1 MLRMLQ
7 GFDAT
12 KEEVMNTITR
22 NKTGKIRVLLVDDH
36 PIVRAGI
43 RTLLSAQSNIEV
55 VGETSDGT
63 QVIPMVGELSP
74 DVLVLDVQLPGLNGV
89 EIARQIKSAQ
99 IPVYVLALSAHDDI
113 QYIRNLLAHGAAGYL
128 TKEEAADTIVEAI
141 QGIARGEQGWLSRRV
156 ASQVSQWSLNPSA
169 AKRDLTEREMDVL
182 QEIVGGLSNQE
193 IGRKLKISEKTVEKH
208 VSSILAKLQ
217 VSSRVEAAVMAVQEH
232 LV

>member
-1 MLRMLQ
+1 MY
-7 GFDAT
+7 
-12 KEEVMNTITR
+12 KSMNS
-22 NKTGKIRVLLVDDH
+22 KIRVLLVDDH

-43 RTLLSAQSNIEV
+43 RTLLSSHPNIEV

-63 QVIPMVGELSP
+63 KVIPMVGELSP

-99 IPVYVLALSAHDDI
+99 IPVQVLALSAHDDI
-113 QYIRNLLAHGAAGYL
+113 QYIRNLLSHGAAGYL

-156 ASQVSQWSLNPSA
+156 ASQVSQWTMNPNPV
-169 AKRDLTEREMDVL
+169 KHELTNRELDVL

-208 VSSILAKLQ
+208 VSSILAKLE
-217 VSSRVEAAVMAVQEH
+217 VSSRVEAAVMAVQEK

>member
-1 MLRMLQ
+1 MSS
-7 GFDAT
+7 
-12 KEEVMNTITR
+12 
-22 NKTGKIRVLLVDDH
+22 KIRVLLVDDH
-36 PIVRAGI
+36 PVVRAGI
-43 RTLLSAQSNIEV
+43 RTLLSSHPNIEV

-63 QVIPMVGELSP
+63 QVIPLVGELSP

-99 IPVYVLALSAHDDI
+99 IPVQVLALSAHDDI
-113 QYIRNLLAHGAAGYL
+113 QYIRNLLAHGASGYL

-156 ASQVSQWSLNPSA
+156 ATQVSAWTLNPNPV
-169 AKRDLTEREMDVL
+169 KHELTNRELDVL
-182 QEIVGGLSNQE
+182 HEIVAGLSNQE

-208 VSSILAKLQ
+208 VSSILAKLN
-217 VSSRVEAAVMAVQEH
+217 VSSRVEAAVMAVQEN

>member
-1 MLRMLQ
+1 M
-7 GFDAT
+7 
-12 KEEVMNTITR
+12 
-22 NKTGKIRVLLVDDH
+22 LLVDDH

-43 RTLLSAQSNIEV
+43 RTLLSAQSNIEI

-63 QVIPMVGELSP
+63 QVIPMVSELTP

-113 QYIRNLLAHGAAGYL
+113 QYIRNLLAHGASGYL
-128 TKEEAADTIVEAI
+128 TKEEAADTIVDAI

-193 IGRKLKISEKTVEKH
+193 IGRRLKISEKTVEKH
-208 VSSILAKLQ
+208 VSSILSKLN
-217 VSSRVEAAVMAVQEH
+217 VSSRVEAAVMAVQEN

>member
-1 MLRMLQ
+1 MKSKQLSNHVV
-7 GFDAT
+7 
-12 KEEVMNTITR
+12 KER
-22 NKTGKIRVLLVDDH
+22 ASKIKVLLADDH

-43 RTLLSAQSNIEV
+43 RTLLSSQMNIEV
-55 VGETSDGT
+55 VGETSDGN
-63 QVIPMVGELSP
+63 QVIPLVHELTP

-89 EIARQIKSAQ
+89 EIARQIQSAK

-141 QGIARGEQGWLSRRV
+141 QGIARGEQGWMSRRV
-156 ASQVSQWSLNPSA
+156 ATQVSQWSLNQHA
-169 AKRDLTEREMDVL
+169 GKRELTSREMDVL
-182 QEIVGGLSNQE
+182 HEIVAGLSNQE
-193 IGRKLKISEKTVEKH
+193 IGRRLKISEKTVEKH
-208 VSSILAKLQ
+208 VSAILAKLE

>member
-1 MLRMLQ
+1 
-7 GFDAT
+7 
-12 KEEVMNTITR
+12 MNS
-22 NKTGKIRVLLVDDH
+22 KIRVLLVDDH
-36 PIVRAGI
+36 PVVRAGI
-43 RTLLSAQSNIEV
+43 RTLLSSHPHIEV

-74 DVLVLDVQLPGLNGV
+74 DVVVLDVQLPGLNGV

-99 IPVYVLALSAHDDI
+99 IPVHVLALSAHDDI

-156 ASQVSQWSLNPSA
+156 ATQVSSWTLNPNPVKHA
-169 AKRDLTEREMDVL
+169 LTNRELDVL
-182 QEIVGGLSNQE
+182 HEIVAGLSNQE

-208 VSSILAKLQ
+208 VSSILAKLD
-217 VSSRVEAAVMAVQEH
+217 VSSRVEAAVMAVQEN